1 MRRVRVMVV
10 GALLVL
16 PVIVV
21 RIWAPGRQAE
31 LVDRLSC
38 AREIVASLPP
48 EGPATFRVVSCQ

>member
-1 MRRVRVMVV
+1 MVV

-21 RIWAPGRQAE
+21 RIWAPGRQTE
-31 LVDRLSC
+31 LVDRLSR